1 MKLIVK
7 FFNEFWVNKVQKSI
21 TNIAI
26 VLFLIKFLL
35 LGLLANRKS
44 RFYSYDF
51 YRKDQ
56 EAKFQYTCWVYF
68 DILRE

>member
-44 RFYSYDF
+44 DF
-51 YRKDQ
+51 F
-56 EAKFQYTCWVYF
+56 EESVNEVS
-68 DILRE
+68 ILF